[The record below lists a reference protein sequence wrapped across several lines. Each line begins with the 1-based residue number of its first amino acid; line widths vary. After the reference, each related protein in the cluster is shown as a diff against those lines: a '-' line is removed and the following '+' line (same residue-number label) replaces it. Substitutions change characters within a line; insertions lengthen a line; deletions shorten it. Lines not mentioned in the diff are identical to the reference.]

1 MKAAVFREPG
11 VIEVAD
17 VPRPEIGAGDVLVRV
32 RAASICGTD
41 LRIVKHGHF
50 RIPAGAP
57 RVLGHEWSGEIVE
70 VGPASDG
77 SAVRGFAVG
86 DRVSAAPNVGCGRC
100 AMCARGLNQ
109 LCPDYEAFGITMDGG
124 FAEYLRIPAAAIER
138 GNLFH
143 VPEALSFE
151 EAAIMEPMSCCL
163 HGQRKVGVAAGD
175 TVLVIGAGPIG
186 CFHTVLAKRAG
197 ARVIVANTRQRRLDI
212 AGRLGADVL
221 VNVSELDLA
230 AEIDRLTGGAG
241 ADVVITCVSKPE
253 VISSATGLA
262 GRLGR
267 INVFSGL
274 GDGAHPPIDVNSLH
288 YREQTLTG
296 TTGSSVTDYGDT
308 LAIVAEGGIDLS
320 PVITGRFA
328 IDDIALAMQES
339 RTGAGMKSVI
349 VFGEVAA

>member
-11 VIEVAD
+11 VIEVAE
-17 VPRPEIGAGDVLVRV
+17 VPVPAIGPGDVLVRV

-50 RIPAGAP
+50 RIPAGTP
-57 RVLGHEWSGEIVE
+57 RVLGHEWSGEVVE
-70 VGPASDG
+70 AGAEVQ
-77 SAVRGFAVG
+77 GFAPG

-100 AMCARGLNQ
+100 ALCAKGLNQ

-124 FAEYLRIPAAAIER
+124 FAEFLRVPAIALER

-143 VPEALSFE
+143 LPDSVGFE
-151 EAAIMEPMSCCL
+151 VAAVIEPLSCCL
-163 HGQRKVGVAAGD
+163 HGQRKVEVGEGD
-175 TVLVIGAGPIG
+175 TVLIIGAGPIG

-197 ARVIVANTRQRRLDI
+197 ARQVIVANSRQPRLEI
-212 AGRLGADVL
+212 AGRMGADVL
-221 VNVSELDLA
+221 VNVTETDLA
-230 AEIDRLTGGAG
+230 AEVDRLTGGEG
-241 ADVVITCVSKPE
+241 ADVVITCVSKAE
-253 VISSATGLA
+253 VISAATGLA

-274 GDGAHPPIDVNSLH
+274 GDGARPPIDVNSLH

-296 TTGSSVTDYGDT
+296 TTGSSVTDYGD
-308 LAIVAEGGIDLS
+308 AIDIVAGGGVDLT

-328 IDDIALAMQES
+328 LDDIALAMEQS

-349 VFGEVAA
+349 V